1 MYVFIVETSTPN
13 RSPILWSGL
22 VQISPYCRRSR
33 QWMHEKHML
42 FVVAIT
48 KELLLYKTGN
58 HGFNARYSLVMEA
71 IAQNNLNNANIISF
85 ISCFNHSLHICACCF
100 HYVKNCSIL
109 SSRFIPVG
117 TFYNL
122 ISVRT
127 LIKAG
132 NILSWSCLSCC
143 CYVLYKDVSTYR
155 ESYLLHNVIQ
165 QCGRLIHFNKHWSK
179 MISYFFTLA

>member
-1 MYVFIVETSTPN
+1 
-13 RSPILWSGL
+13 
-22 VQISPYCRRSR
+22 
-33 QWMHEKHML
+33 MHEKHML
-42 FVVAIT
+42 FAVAIT
-48 KELLLYKTGN
+48 KELLLCKTGN
-58 HGFNARYSLVMEA
+58 HGFNARYNLAIEA
-71 IAQNNLNNANIISF
+71 TAQNHLNNANIISF

-117 TFYNL
+117 IFYNL

-127 LIKAG
+127 LIKSG
-132 NILSWSCLSCC
+132 SILSWSCLSCC
-143 CYVLYKDVSTYR
+143 YDLFKCVSTYR
-155 ESYLLHNVIQ
+155 ESHLLHVIQ